1 MLEPNVGTKCW
12 NQWNQNI
19 LILSSLFFITNAIST
34 LYKKYYVY
42 SFLFVCLTLSS
53 LMFHTNTTI
62 YTNIID
68 KCCITAVVVYGGYML
83 YNKHTQITPFNMF
96 LIVVTFLSCL
106 FFFFYGYYVND
117 YCYHP
122 DKYIGDM
129 FHSMIHLISSFGHH
143 LIIFL

>member
-12 NQWNQNI
+12 NQMLEPNI
-19 LILSSLFFITNAIST
+19 LIVSSLLFITNAVSA

-42 SFLFVCLTLSS
+42 SFLFGYLTLSS
-53 LMFHTNTTI
+53 LLFHTSNTI

-68 KCCITAVVVYGGYML
+68 KCCITAIVVYGGYML
-83 YNKHTQITPFNMF
+83 YNKTTKNQINLF
-96 LIVVTFLSCL
+96 LIVLSFLGCI
-106 FFFFYGYYVND
+106 FFFFYGYYVNE

-122 DKYIGDM
+122 DKYVGDT
-129 FHSMIHLISSFGHH
+129 FHCMLHLISSFGHH